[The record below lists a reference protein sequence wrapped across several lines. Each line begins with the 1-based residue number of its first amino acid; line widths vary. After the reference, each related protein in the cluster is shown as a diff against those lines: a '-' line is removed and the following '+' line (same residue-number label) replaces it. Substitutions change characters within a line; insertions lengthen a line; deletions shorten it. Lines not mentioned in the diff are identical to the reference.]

1 MIRHDHWGPYEF
13 MNSAAQ
19 TTQRLIGVQER
30 LGREASKRAD
40 GLRCDQ
46 LELSTKIRPAACN
59 FIWPGIPVLRRTTL
73 EHVADENLSP
83 QEAHRQK
90 HLVQELPRRPNE
102 WAAGSV
108 LRVPRRLADDEQIR
122 VRITL
127 TEDHA
132 GPPLRET
139 AEGAGENFVAQRL
152 ELGASGARRR
162 PRPRPRPRP
171 RRWRSARIRRGAQR
185 PSVRGGGGGGEA
197 WRARPQKLEGTFCR
211 QSLQEP
217 IAFAELRSLFEK
229 ADQ

>member
-90 HLVQELPRRPNE
+90 HLVQEFPRRPNE

-152 ELGASGARRR
+152 ELGASGA
-162 PRPRPRPRP
+162 
-171 RRWRSARIRRGAQR
+171 QR
-185 PSVRGGGGGGEA
+185 PSVRGGGGGGGEA